1 MIIQGFAF
9 WDEFLPYS
17 SLCSLA
23 LSTVALPTNGYWTEQ
38 DVNFLLE
45 KPRRSPTIF
54 PRNFTRKRRQNDTGH
69 FLYSSET
76 GPADFCPL
84 LQGVARAGQG
94 SSRPTWPQDEPK
106 RVPFQRQGAGHV
118 CSLYAQ
124 VYYLPQWK
132 TAGFSATTRV
142 CWLRGSFCFFL
153 RPQDR
158 FDATSRHR
166 GQFHNNGQYRWDAL
180 KNTGSRTDRSTFKFW
195 LDHQSA
201 LYPGANCLMFQS
213 PSFCIWKVKTRSPT
227 SQTCWE
233 KNTNG
238 AIYRSTCNTQDTPS
252 NTSCRFH
259 SALDLENCDLLHAI

>member
-94 SSRPTWPQDEPK
+94 GSGPTWPQDEPK

-132 TAGFSATTRV
+132 TAGFSALPECV
-142 CWLRGSFCFFL
+142 
-153 RPQDR
+153 
-158 FDATSRHR
+158 
-166 GQFHNNGQYRWDAL
+166 
-180 KNTGSRTDRSTFKFW
+180 
-195 LDHQSA
+195 
-201 LYPGANCLMFQS
+201 
-213 PSFCIWKVKTRSPT
+213 
-227 SQTCWE
+227 
-233 KNTNG
+233 
-238 AIYRSTCNTQDTPS
+238 
-252 NTSCRFH
+252 
-259 SALDLENCDLLHAI
+259 DLEVHFVSFWGPRTGLTPLLGTEVNFITMDNTDEMLWRTQVPEQTDPSSNSDLITNQLCILEQTA